1 MAQLQDWIIQ
11 RREAEQTRR
20 RLIAKVEEWVRLGKG
35 QGGLLDEFELAE
47 SQHWL
52 DSSDAAELGSDDQ
65 LVALVE
71 LSKTAIETE
80 KRREIEAQERELGLI
95 RERLEQETIANENK
109 QKALESS
116 QKATEEEK
124 RVAVLPKIEI
134 EF

>member
-1 MAQLQDWIIQ
+1 M
-11 RREAEQTRR
+11 
-20 RLIAKVEEWVRLGKG
+20 RLGKG

-124 RVAVLPKIEI
+124 RVVVLPKIEI